1 VARRKKFATKSTEL
15 TIKKLKES
23 RPMIADLIRNNR
35 SCRRFYQDHAVT
47 PETLKD
53 LVDLA
58 RLSASAANLQPLKY
72 ILCSTPDKNARVF
85 SCLGWAAYLKNWSGP
100 EQGERPAGY
109 IIILGDT
116 EKANPYIGY
125 DCGIAGQ
132 SILLGTREKGLAG
145 CMFGA
150 INRQKLGEILNIDN
164 KFKILL
170 VIAIGKPKEKV
181 VIEPVGPD
189 NNIRY
194 WRDNQGVHHVPKR
207 DLNDIIM
214 YSI

>member
-1 VARRKKFATKSTEL
+1 VSWCLDGEKKNEEPIL
-15 TIKKLKES
+15 
-23 RPMIADLIRNNR
+23 MIADLIRKNR
-35 SCRRFYQDHAVT
+35 SCRRFYQNHAVT

-85 SCLGWAAYLKNWSGP
+85 SCLGWAAYLKNWPGP
-100 EQGERPAGY
+100 KQGEQPAGY

-132 SILLGTREKGLAG
+132 SILLGAREKGLAG

-150 INRQKLGEILNIDN
+150 INRQKLTKILDIDN

-170 VIAIGKPKEKV
+170 VIAIGKPKEEV
-181 VIEPVGPD
+181 VIEPVGSD

-194 WRDNQGVHHVPKR
+194 WRDNQDVHHVPKR
-207 DLNDIIM
+207 DLNDIIVD
-214 YSI
+214 SI